1 MTLSTPDPTT
11 VTTIKSVVV
20 RIIFTERLKP
30 PLLAIPYASLCQRR
44 LNCYHSA
51 MAGDRDSVAPALAQ
65 FLGEFKRV
73 ANAIV
78 DSYFIVDTE
87 RRIVDFNRAF
97 FALLPRQVARGLKGK
112 HCFDVLELN
121 ICKSE
126 CIAQQCW
133 NDNRHVR
140 LDEIS
145 GSVQGEAQKLRFIL
159 SAVPITDEAGNHVG
173 ALEIQRNVTDE
184 AVVQVKYQE
193 MLETEARERE
203 RLANQVRMRTKELL
217 ETNQLL
223 LKTQKELLA
232 YKKGLTV

>member
-1 MTLSTPDPTT
+1 MSGD
-11 VTTIKSVVV
+11 
-20 RIIFTERLKP
+20 
-30 PLLAIPYASLCQRR
+30 AIP
-44 LNCYHSA
+44 
-51 MAGDRDSVAPALAQ
+51 PALQQ
-65 FLGEFKRV
+65 FLTEFKRV
-73 ANAIV
+73 ASAIV
-78 DSYFIVDTE
+78 DSYFVVDTE

-112 HCFDVLELN
+112 RCYEVIELN
-121 ICKSE
+121 ICKTE

-133 NDNRHVR
+133 ADNRHVR

-145 GSVQGEAQKLRFIL
+145 GSVVGEAGKLRFIL
-159 SAVPITDEAGNHVG
+159 SAVPITDERGSCVG

-203 RLANQVRMRTKELL
+203 RLANQVRARTKELL

>member
-1 MTLSTPDPTT
+1 MDQVP
-11 VTTIKSVVV
+11 
-20 RIIFTERLKP
+20 
-30 PLLAIPYASLCQRR
+30 
-44 LNCYHSA
+44 
-51 MAGDRDSVAPALAQ
+51 PALQQ
-65 FLGEFKRV
+65 FLTEFKRV

-78 DSYFIVDTE
+78 DSYFIVDSE

-112 HCFDVLELN
+112 RCYEVIELN
-121 ICKSE
+121 ICKTE

-133 NDNRHVR
+133 ADNRHVR

-145 GSVQGEAQKLRFIL
+145 GSIVGEAQKLRFIL
-159 SAVPITDEAGNHVG
+159 SAVPITDERGNHVG

-203 RLANQVRMRTKELL
+203 RLAGQIRSRTKELL

-223 LKTQKELLA
+223 LRVQKELLN
-232 YKKGLTV
+232 YKKGLMI

>member
-1 MTLSTPDPTT
+1 MDQ
-11 VTTIKSVVV
+11 V
-20 RIIFTERLKP
+20 
-30 PLLAIPYASLCQRR
+30 
-44 LNCYHSA
+44 
-51 MAGDRDSVAPALAQ
+51 DPALQQ
-65 FLGEFKRV
+65 FLTELKRV
-73 ANAIV
+73 ASAIV
-78 DSYFIVDTE
+78 DSYFVVDTE

-112 HCFDVLELN
+112 RCYDVLELN
-121 ICKSE
+121 ICKTE

-133 NDNRHVR
+133 ADNRHVR

-145 GSVQGEAQKLRFIL
+145 GSIIGEEQKLRFIL
-159 SAVPITDEAGNHVG
+159 SAVPITDEQGNHVG

-184 AVVQVKYQE
+184 AEVQVKYQE
-193 MLETEARERE
+193 MLESEARERE
-203 RLANQVRMRTKELL
+203 RLATQIRARTRELL

>member
-1 MTLSTPDPTT
+1 MDVP
-11 VTTIKSVVV
+11 
-20 RIIFTERLKP
+20 
-30 PLLAIPYASLCQRR
+30 
-44 LNCYHSA
+44 
-51 MAGDRDSVAPALAQ
+51 PALTQ
-65 FLGEFKRV
+65 FLEQFKRV
-73 ANAIV
+73 NNAIV

-97 FALLPRQVARGLKGK
+97 YAMLPRQVARGLKGK
-112 HCFDVLELN
+112 KCFEVIELN

-140 LDEIS
+140 LDEINGVIMGDNES
-145 GSVQGEAQKLRFIL
+145 KQMRFIL
-159 SAVPITDEAGNHVG
+159 SAVPITDEAGTHVG

-203 RLANQVRMRTKELL
+203 RLANQIRARTRELL

-232 YKKGLTV
+232 YKKGLVV

>member
-1 MTLSTPDPTT
+1 MAPGPG
-11 VTTIKSVVV
+11 TIC
-20 RIIFTERLKP
+20 EP
-30 PLLAIPYASLCQRR
+30 MDQ
-44 LNCYHSA
+44 
-51 MAGDRDSVAPALAQ
+51 VAPALTQ
-65 FLGEFKRV
+65 FLTEFKRV
-73 ANAIV
+73 SNAIV
-78 DSYFIVDTE
+78 DSYFIIDTE

-97 FALLPRQVARGLKGK
+97 FALLPRAVARGLKGK
-112 HCFDVLELN
+112 HCFEVLELN
-121 ICKSE
+121 ICANE

-133 NDNRHVR
+133 SDNRHVR

-145 GSVQGEAQKLRFIL
+145 GNIIGEAQKLRFIL

>member
-1 MTLSTPDPTT
+1 MRELLHCRLS
-11 VTTIKSVVV
+11 VT
-20 RIIFTERLKP
+20 
-30 PLLAIPYASLCQRR
+30 AQ
-44 LNCYHSA
+44 
-51 MAGDRDSVAPALAQ
+51 ALTQ
-65 FLGEFKRV
+65 FLTEFKRV

-78 DSYFIVDTE
+78 DSYFIVDTD

-97 FALLPRQVARGLKGK
+97 FALLPRQLARGLKGK
-112 HCFDVLELN
+112 HCYEILEHN
-121 ICKSE
+121 ICKTE

-133 NDNRHVR
+133 AGNQHIR

-145 GSVQGEAQKLRFIL
+145 SNIVGEADKLRFIL
-159 SAVPITDEAGNHVG
+159 SAVPITDEQGNHVG

-203 RLANQVRMRTKELL
+203 RLANQVRARTKELL

>member
-1 MTLSTPDPTT
+1 MARRETGP
-11 VTTIKSVVV
+11 VT
-20 RIIFTERLKP
+20 IF
-30 PLLAIPYASLCQRR
+30 
-44 LNCYHSA
+44 HA
-51 MAGDRDSVAPALAQ
+51 MDVHPALTQ
-65 FLGEFKRV
+65 FLDQFKRV
-73 ANAIV
+73 NNAIV
-78 DSYFIVDTE
+78 DSYFVVDTD

-97 FALLPRQVARGLKGK
+97 YAMLPRQVARGLKGK
-112 HCFDVLELN
+112 KCYEVIELN

-145 GSVQGEAQKLRFIL
+145 GQILGDNEAKQMRFIL
-159 SAVPITDEAGNHVG
+159 SAVPITDEAGSHVG

-203 RLANQVRMRTKELL
+203 RLANQIRARTRELL

-232 YKKGLTV
+232 YKKGLQV

>member
-1 MTLSTPDPTT
+1 MD
-11 VTTIKSVVV
+11 
-20 RIIFTERLKP
+20 
-30 PLLAIPYASLCQRR
+30 Q
-44 LNCYHSA
+44 
-51 MAGDRDSVAPALAQ
+51 VAPALQQ
-65 FLGEFKRV
+65 FLTEFKRV
-73 ANAIV
+73 ASAIV
-78 DSYFIVDTE
+78 DSYFVVDTE
-87 RRIVDFNRAF
+87 RQIVDFNRAF

-112 HCFDVLELN
+112 RCYEVIELN
-121 ICKSE
+121 ICKTD

-133 NDNRHVR
+133 TNNRQVR

-145 GSVQGEAQKLRFIL
+145 GSIVGEAQKLRFIL
-159 SAVPITDEAGNHVG
+159 SAVPITDERGAHVG

-232 YKKGLTV
+232 YKKGLAV

>member
-1 MTLSTPDPTT
+1 
-11 VTTIKSVVV
+11 
-20 RIIFTERLKP
+20 
-30 PLLAIPYASLCQRR
+30 LAVDQ
-44 LNCYHSA
+44 
-51 MAGDRDSVAPALAQ
+51 VAPALQQ
-65 FLGEFKRV
+65 FLTEFKRV
-73 ANAIV
+73 ASAIV
-78 DSYFIVDTE
+78 DSYFVVDTE

-112 HCFDVLELN
+112 RCFEVIELN

-126 CIAQQCW
+126 CIAQKCW
-133 NDNRHVR
+133 TDNRHVR

-145 GSVQGEAQKLRFIL
+145 GSVVGEAQKLRFIL
-159 SAVPITDEAGNHVG
+159 SAVPITDEQGNHVG

>member
-1 MTLSTPDPTT
+1 LSVD
-11 VTTIKSVVV
+11 
-20 RIIFTERLKP
+20 
-30 PLLAIPYASLCQRR
+30 Q
-44 LNCYHSA
+44 
-51 MAGDRDSVAPALAQ
+51 VAPALQQ
-65 FLGEFKRV
+65 FLTEFKRV
-73 ANAIV
+73 ASAIV
-78 DSYFIVDTE
+78 DSYFVVDSE

-112 HCFDVLELN
+112 RCYDVIELN

-133 NDNRHVR
+133 RDNRHVR

-145 GSVQGEAQKLRFIL
+145 GSIIGEASKLRFIL
-159 SAVPITDEAGNHVG
+159 SAVPITDEHGNHVG

-203 RLANQVRMRTKELL
+203 RLANQA
-217 ETNQLL
+217 Q
-223 LKTQKELLA
+223 
-232 YKKGLTV
+232 GLQTR

>member
-1 MTLSTPDPTT
+1 MD
-11 VTTIKSVVV
+11 
-20 RIIFTERLKP
+20 
-30 PLLAIPYASLCQRR
+30 Q
-44 LNCYHSA
+44 
-51 MAGDRDSVAPALAQ
+51 VAPALAS
-65 FLGEFKRV
+65 FLAEFKRV
-73 ANAIV
+73 SNAIV
-78 DSYFIVDTE
+78 DSYFVVDND

-97 FALLPRQVARGLKGK
+97 FALLPRSVARGVKGK
-112 HCFDVLELN
+112 HCYDVLELN

-133 NDNRHVR
+133 ADNRPVR
-140 LDEIS
+140 FDEIS
-145 GSVQGEAQKLRFIL
+145 GNVAGEAQKLRFIL
-159 SAVPITDEAGNHVG
+159 SAVPITDESGQPVG

-203 RLANQVRMRTKELL
+203 RLANQVRARTKELL

>member
-1 MTLSTPDPTT
+1 L
-11 VTTIKSVVV
+11 
-20 RIIFTERLKP
+20 TEILGP
-30 PLLAIPYASLCQRR
+30 PRLAIRDREYPARPGR
-44 LNCYHSA
+44 CYHRGG
-51 MAGDRDSVAPALAQ
+51 MDTTAPALQQ
-65 FLGEFKRV
+65 FLVEFKRV
-73 ANAIV
+73 SNAIV
-78 DSYFIVDTE
+78 DSYFVVDTD

-97 FALLPRQVARGLKGK
+97 HALLPRSVARGLKGK
-112 HCFDVLELN
+112 HCFEVLELN
-121 ICKSE
+121 ICANE
-126 CIAQQCW
+126 CIARQCW
-133 NDNRHVR
+133 RDNRHVR

-145 GSVQGEAQKLRFIL
+145 GNIAGESQRLRFIL
-159 SAVPITDEAGNHVG
+159 SAVPITDAQGNQVG

-193 MLETEARERE
+193 MLEKEARERE

>member
-1 MTLSTPDPTT
+1 LSVD
-11 VTTIKSVVV
+11 
-20 RIIFTERLKP
+20 
-30 PLLAIPYASLCQRR
+30 Q
-44 LNCYHSA
+44 
-51 MAGDRDSVAPALAQ
+51 VAPALQQ
-65 FLGEFKRV
+65 FLTEFKRV

-78 DSYFIVDTE
+78 DSYFIVDSE

-112 HCFDVLELN
+112 RCYEVIEYN
-121 ICKSE
+121 ICKGE

-133 NDNRHVR
+133 ADNRHVR

-145 GSVQGEAQKLRFIL
+145 GTIAGEAAKLRFIL
-159 SAVPITDEAGNHVG
+159 SAIPITDEHGNHVG

-203 RLANQVRMRTKELL
+203 RLANQIRMRTKELL

-232 YKKGLTV
+232 YKKGLAV

>member
-1 MTLSTPDPTT
+1 M
-11 VTTIKSVVV
+11 
-20 RIIFTERLKP
+20 RC
-30 PLLAIPYASLCQRR
+30 AASLPHALYNR
-44 LNCYHSA
+44 HA
-51 MAGDRDSVAPALAQ
+51 MSDPLGN
-65 FLGEFKRV
+65 FLQEFKRV
-73 ANAIV
+73 APAIV
-78 DSYFIVDTE
+78 DSYFIVDRE

-97 FALLPRQVARGLKGK
+97 YALLPRQMARGLKGK
-112 HCFDVLELN
+112 KCYEVVELN
-121 ICKSE
+121 ICRE
-126 CIAQQCW
+126 NCIAQQCW
-133 NDNRHVR
+133 RDNRHVR

-145 GSVQGEAQKLRFIL
+145 GSVIGDAEPKKLRFIL
-159 SAVPITDEAGNHVG
+159 SAIPITDEAGQHVG

-184 AVVQVKYQE
+184 AEVQGKYQE

>member
-1 MTLSTPDPTT
+1 MRGDDMSAQEASDVPTGT
-11 VTTIKSVVV
+11 GRGRQV
-20 RIIFTERLKP
+20 P
-30 PLLAIPYASLCQRR
+30 PSGGRDGDAAALAVML
-44 LNCYHSA
+44 YHPA
-51 MAGDRDSVAPALAQ
+51 VDQVAPALLQ
-65 FLGEFKRV
+65 FLAEFKRV

-78 DSYFIVDTE
+78 DSYFVVDTE

-97 FALLPRQVARGLKGK
+97 HALLPRQVARGLKGK
-112 HCFDVLELN
+112 HCFEVLEHN
-121 ICKSE
+121 ICQTE

-133 NDNRHVR
+133 AAQRHVR

-145 GSVQGEAQKLRFIL
+145 SQIPGPAGEEAQRFRFIL
-159 SAVPITDEAGNHVG
+159 SAVPITDEAGNPVG

-203 RLANQVRMRTKELL
+203 RLANQVRARTKELL

>member
-1 MTLSTPDPTT
+1 MDQ
-11 VTTIKSVVV
+11 V
-20 RIIFTERLKP
+20 
-30 PLLAIPYASLCQRR
+30 
-44 LNCYHSA
+44 H
-51 MAGDRDSVAPALAQ
+51 PALNQ
-65 FLGEFKRV
+65 FLTEFKRV
-73 ANAIV
+73 APAIV

-97 FALLPRQVARGLKGK
+97 YAMLPRQVARGLKGK
-112 HCFDVLELN
+112 RCYEVIELN
-121 ICKSE
+121 ICKNE
-126 CIAQQCW
+126 CIAKQCW
-133 NDNRHVR
+133 SENKQVR

-145 GSVQGEAQKLRFIL
+145 GNIAGETQKLRFIL
-159 SAVPITDEAGNHVG
+159 SAVPITDEQGNPVG

-203 RLANQVRMRTKELL
+203 RLANQVRTRTKELL